1 MKWLKNNPK
10 PLFVVILL
18 LGLIGTFRF
27 STGTFNNFAENINTQ
42 FRKRDSIIEKTVLE
56 DKSKLP
62 QKTKLK
68 QQYIIAKETKKT
80 YFIMAKSFNSFGYA
94 FTVLFVISSIASA
107 ALAFLVL
114 KKGWDNTESFYLKS
128 AFLIFFFS
136 ASLFGILPKVFY
148 NKENT
153 KNNLDKYNYY
163 SQLQIDIYELM
174 QDNKRYIADENY
186 KKLDS
191 CITSINERIKA
202 NQDLYFDTDISKV
215 PKDIKPFE

>member
-1 MKWLKNNPK
+1 MEWLKSNSK
-10 PLFVVILL
+10 ALFVIVLL
-18 LGLIGTFRF
+18 LGFLGTFKF
-27 STGTFNNFAENINTQ
+27 STSTFNNFAEKINTQ
-42 FRKRDSIIEKTVLE
+42 FKKRDSIIEKAVLG
-56 DKSKLP
+56 DKSNLP
-62 QKTKLK
+62 QKIKLK

-94 FTVLFVISSIASA
+94 FTMLFVISSIASA

-114 KKGWDNTESFYLKS
+114 KKGWDNTDNFYLKS
-128 AFLIFFFS
+128 SFVIFFFS
-136 ASLFGILPKVFY
+136 ASLFGVLPKVFY

-174 QDNKRYIADENY
+174 QDNKRYIAEENF

-191 CITSINERIKA
+191 CITSINDRIKA
-202 NQDLYFDTDISKV
+202 NQDLYFDTDISNV
-215 PKDIKPFE
+215 PKDIKTFQ